1 MSLCRHA
8 FQVQGRVTTWS
19 WTCRLATQIIV
30 SPPTGWNRSEVWLL
44 PECKQSCSQKGLMF
58 FISLLSPPPRIQICR
73 HTLQQHQPPCCLNHR
88 KFSRAAWKAEHAKT
102 QPCPQSNA
110 LFLLCKALIVRSYH
124 SHAHQ
129 NCISSGKTE
138 KKKSPTRPNV
148 RHRLGEWIHVNS
160 PAPWGFT
167 DCFSLSHL

>member
-58 FISLLSPPPRIQICR
+58 FISLLPAPPLPPPCIQICH

-88 KFSRAAWKAEHAKT
+88 KISRASWKAEHAKT

-110 LFLLCKALIVRSYH
+110 LFYCVKLLSSDLIIPMPIRTVFPVGR
-124 SHAHQ
+124 Q
-129 NCISSGKTE
+129 
-138 KKKSPTRPNV
+138 KKKCPTRPNT
-148 RHRLGEWIHVNS
+148 RHRWVN
-160 PAPWGFT
+160 WFM
-167 DCFSLSHL
+167 